1 MTQELKK
8 LIDYNEKIYKR
19 HKKNENNIA
28 LKDYYDQI
36 FFPRVEKDLAK
47 KIVKSKNFVNEK
59 IKPTSKKNKLI
70 YKN

>member
-1 MTQELKK
+1 MTQEIKK

-19 HKKNENNIA
+19 HKKYENNIA

-36 FFPRVEKDLAK
+36 EKDLAK